1 MRQFSNLSRAQLA
14 RSGCFLTFL
23 KTEENGPDFFFGGG
37 GGGCPDCVIYWLNF
51 SFKMLFQEY
60 L

>member
-37 GGGCPDCVIYWLNF
+37 GG
-51 SFKMLFQEY
+51 
-60 L
+60 

>member
-23 KTEENGPDFFFGGG
+23 KTEENGPDFFLEVGAGDALIVLSIG
-37 GGGCPDCVIYWLNF
+37 
-51 SFKMLFQEY
+51 
-60 L
+60 

>member
-23 KTEENGPDFFFGGG
+23 KTEEKGPDFFFWEGGAG
-37 GGGCPDCVIYWLNF
+37 DALIVLSSG
-51 SFKMLFQEY
+51 
-60 L
+60 